1 MTTAHFIMQGKG
13 GVGKSLVA
21 SILIQYLLKQG
32 LEVSG
37 CDTDPVNSS
46 LARYRSLNVTV
57 IDIMEGE
64 DIDPGRFDQLVQHID
79 NNPAEAH
86 MVIDVGA
93 SCFVSLCAYLKKY
106 GAFELLQDRG
116 HTTYIHTVITG
127 GVNLL
132 ETMNNFRSLA
142 NNFNLPIIVWLNHFF
157 GEIKIGNE
165 RFQDFKI
172 YREAADAI
180 RGIIEMPNLG
190 TSLFARDFADMQARY
205 DTFDDSLKNPKVF
218 LMNRSRLFNIW
229 KEYRQA
235 IGEIGLVPIVED

>member
-1 MTTAHFIMQGKG
+1 MTIAHFIMQGKG

-21 SILIQYLLKQG
+21 SILMQYLLKQG

-37 CDTDPVNSS
+37 CDTDPVNTS
-46 LARYRSLNVTV
+46 LARYKSLDVTV

-79 NNPAEAH
+79 SRPAGAH

-106 GAFELLQDRG
+106 DAFELLGKRE
-116 HTTYIHTVITG
+116 HTIYMHTVITG

-132 ETMNNFRSLA
+132 ETMNNLRSLVK
-142 NNFNLPIIVWLNHFF
+142 NFTVPIIVWLNHFF
-157 GEIKIGNE
+157 GEIKNGEE
-165 RFQDFKI
+165 RFEDFKI
-172 YREAADAI
+172 YREVADSL

-190 TSLFARDFADMQARY
+190 TSLFARNFAEMQARN
-205 DTFDDSLKNPKVF
+205 DTFEESLKKPEVF
-218 LMNRSRLFNIW
+218 LMERSRLFNIW
-229 KEYRQA
+229 KAYREA
-235 IGEIGLVPIVED
+235 IGQIELV